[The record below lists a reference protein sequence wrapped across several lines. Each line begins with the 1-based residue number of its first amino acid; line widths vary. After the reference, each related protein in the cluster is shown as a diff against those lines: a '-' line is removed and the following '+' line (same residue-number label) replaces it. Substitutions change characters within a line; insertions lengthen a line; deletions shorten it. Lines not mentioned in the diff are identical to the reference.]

1 MTIPIVAR
9 YIESRGEGL
18 LVGGKAPDRSQRS
31 DGLHK
36 ITVFPKTNDDYFA
49 DVDDF
54 VSADA
59 DDMVW
64 RYSVSGCGHD
74 DCIESI

>member
-1 MTIPIVAR
+1 M
-9 YIESRGEGL
+9 
-18 LVGGKAPDRSQRS
+18 GGKAPDRSQRS

-36 ITVFPKTNDDYFA
+36 ITVFPKTNDDYFL

-59 DDMVW
+59 DDMVLFSEW
-64 RYSVSGCGHD
+64 VWTW
-74 DCIESI
+74 